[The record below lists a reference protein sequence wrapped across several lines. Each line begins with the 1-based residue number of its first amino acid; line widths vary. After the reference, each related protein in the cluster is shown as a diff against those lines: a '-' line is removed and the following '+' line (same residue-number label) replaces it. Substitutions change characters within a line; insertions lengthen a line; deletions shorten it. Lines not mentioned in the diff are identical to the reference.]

1 MDKNDFF
8 EELGESVFRKKC
20 KLKSIKKTVEVQ
32 LSIKRW
38 KTMSYNIDEC
48 KKRKC
53 PHCKKTIYLNYVRGC
68 WDELKS
74 KIQVTAKRRKW

>member
-1 MDKNDFF
+1 
-8 EELGESVFRKKC
+8 
-20 KLKSIKKTVEVQ
+20 
-32 LSIKRW
+32 
-38 KTMSYNIDEC
+38 MSYNIDEC

-74 KIQVTAKRRKW
+74 KIQVTAKRRK